1 MTKPTI
7 APTEDQA
14 MTVIRAFFLAIVP
27 DGVEVFKGQANRV
40 PEPMGANFIVM
51 TPTGR
56 LRLSTNVVT
65 WDRTDPDVAR
75 MQHVHDTQF
84 EVQLDIHG
92 PGGSDIAGLVATLIR
107 DGYGCE
113 NIDPAIA
120 QPLYATD
127 GHQAPFVNGEQQWEN
142 RWTMTAAF
150 QIAPIVSTD
159 QEFAVTLTPTIV
171 PIIGGLIP

>member
-14 MTVIRAFFLAIVP
+14 MTAIRAFLLLIVP
-27 DGVEVFKGQANRV
+27 IGVEVFKGQANRV
-40 PEPMGANFIVM
+40 PEPMGTNFVVM

-65 WDRTDPDVAR
+65 WDEAKPNVDRLQHTHDV
-75 MQHVHDTQF
+75 QF

-92 PGGSDIAGLVATLIR
+92 PQGSDIGGLIAMLIR
-107 DGYGCE
+107 DEYACE
-113 NIDPAIA
+113 QLDPEVI

-127 GHQAPFVNGEQQWEN
+127 GHQMPFVNGEQQWEN

-150 QIAPIVSTD
+150 QISPIVSTD
-159 QEFAVTLTPTIV
+159 QQFAVTLTPMIV

>member
-1 MTKPTI
+1 VTKP
-7 APTEDQA
+7 ALSLTEDQILTA
-14 MTVIRAFFLAIVP
+14 IRTFLLLIVP
-27 DGVEVFKGQANRV
+27 DGVEVFKGQGNRV
-40 PEPMGANFIVM
+40 PEPIGVNFVVM

-65 WDRTDPDVAR
+65 WDRTDPDVDTL
-75 MQHVHDTQF
+75 QHAHDVQF

-92 PGGSDIAGLVATLIR
+92 PGGSDIAGVIATLIR
-107 DGYGCE
+107 DEYAC
-113 NIDPAIA
+113 DQLDRTVV

-127 GHQAPFVNGEQQWEN
+127 GHQMPFVNAEQQWEN

-150 QIAPIVSTD
+150 QILPIVSTD
-159 QEFAVTLTPTIV
+159 QQFAVTLTPSIV

>member
-7 APTEDQA
+7 TPSEDTV
-14 MTVIRAFFLAIVP
+14 MTDIRAFFLAIVP

-40 PEPMGANFIVM
+40 PEPMGVNFIVM

-65 WDRTDPDVAR
+65 WDRSNPNVATL
-75 MQHVHDTQF
+75 QHAHDTQF

-92 PGGSDIAGLVATLIR
+92 PGGSDIAGLIATLIR
-107 DGYGCE
+107 DGWGCDQL
-113 NIDPAIA
+113 DPSVV

-127 GHQAPFVNGEQQWEN
+127 GHQAPFVNAEQQWEN

-150 QIAPIVSTD
+150 QIVPIVSTD
-159 QEFAVTLTPTIV
+159 QQFAVTLTPTIV